1 MILMI
6 CEAMPSIISMSFS
19 KRKSEIGVRHM
30 KTFKVWVDDLRIP
43 PSDANIWVRSVDDA
57 IVVIYMY
64 EKQYEYDTILLDMD
78 HDAGDYAKD
87 GGDYINI
94 LNWLEESGLV
104 DTGYSF
110 RLHSMNP
117 VGVQNMRAIIQKN
130 NWKEIS

>member
-1 MILMI
+1 
-6 CEAMPSIISMSFS
+6 
-19 KRKSEIGVRHM
+19 M

-43 PSDANIWVRSVDDA
+43 PSDANVWVRSVDDA
-57 IVVIYMY
+57 KVVIYMY
-64 EKQYEYDTILLDMD
+64 EKQYDYDTILLDMD

-94 LNWLEESGLV
+94 LNWLEEFGFV

-130 NWKEIS
+130 NWKEIK

>member
-1 MILMI
+1 
-6 CEAMPSIISMSFS
+6 
-19 KRKSEIGVRHM
+19 M

-43 PSDANIWVRSVDDA
+43 PSDANVWVRSVDDA

-64 EKQYEYDTILLDMD
+64 EKQYEYDTILLGMA
-78 HDAGDYAKD
+78 HAAGDYAKN

-94 LNWLEESGLV
+94 LNWLEKSGLV

-130 NWKEIS
+130 NWKEVK

>member
-1 MILMI
+1 MIKLWI
-6 CEAMPSIISMSFS
+6 
-19 KRKSEIGVRHM
+19 
-30 KTFKVWVDDLRIP
+30 DDIRIP
-43 PSDANIWVRSVDDA
+43 PSQEWIWIQGVNKAKEYFLTLSSANNAD
-57 IVVIYMY
+57 
-64 EKQYEYDTILLDMD
+64 ILISLD
-78 HDAGDYAKD
+78 HDAGDYTKD

-130 NWKEIS
+130 NWKEIK